1 MLDLLSNYTVSEIII
16 FLVLFA
22 LAVKGVVSY
31 GDWGMNR
38 LRKIFNKETQR
49 EKEKREIE
57 EHFTKQDEKIENLRE
72 SLQKN
77 IETLDQI
84 LNKID
89 LLMDSD
95 KDSIKSYI
103 TEKHHYFVYENKW
116 IDDYS
121 LDCLERR
128 YKHYVNEGG
137 NSFVLDLMEDLR
149 DLPKQSPQ
157 S

>member
-1 MLDLLSNYTVSEIII
+1 MLDLLSNYTVSEIIV
-16 FLVLFA
+16 FLVLLA

-38 LRKIFNKETQR
+38 LRKIFNKETER

-72 SLQKN
+72 NLQKN

>member
-1 MLDLLSNYTVSEIII
+1 MLDLLSNYTVSEIIV
-16 FLVLFA
+16 FLVLLA

-38 LRKIFNKETQR
+38 LRKIFNKETER

-72 SLQKN
+72 NLQKN

-103 TEKHHYFVYENKW
+103 TEKHHYFVYENEW

>member
-16 FLVLFA
+16 FLVLLA

>member
-16 FLVLFA
+16 FLVLLA

-57 EHFTKQDEKIENLRE
+57 EHFTKQDEKIESLRE

-103 TEKHHYFVYENKW
+103 TEKHHYFVNENKW

>member
-16 FLVLFA
+16 FLVLLA

-38 LRKIFNKETQR
+38 LRKIFNKETER

-57 EHFTKQDEKIENLRE
+57 EHFSKQDEKIENLRE
-72 SLQKN
+72 NLQKN

-89 LLMDSD
+89 LLMNSD

-149 DLPKQSPQ
+149 DLPKQLPQ